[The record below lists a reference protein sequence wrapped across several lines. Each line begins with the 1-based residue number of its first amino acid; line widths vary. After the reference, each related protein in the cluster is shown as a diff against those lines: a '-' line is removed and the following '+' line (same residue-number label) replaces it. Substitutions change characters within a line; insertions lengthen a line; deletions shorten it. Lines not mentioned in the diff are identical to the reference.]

1 MNPKEIKQQTM
12 TMRSRMLRMLR
23 DWEYWT
29 AEDIE
34 TLQNEYYAAP
44 ASMKLYWY
52 SSGQRVRY
60 TKKLSS
66 RDSVPEVRIYPA
78 GEMALPKKENI
89 LEQARMNKG

>member
-44 ASMKLYWY
+44 ASMKLY
-52 SSGQRVRY
+52 
-60 TKKLSS
+60 
-66 RDSVPEVRIYPA
+66 
-78 GEMALPKKENI
+78 
-89 LEQARMNKG
+89 